1 MFEFLFGRSKKNLKP
16 QVVVE
21 SLSVQPK
28 KNDIRLEMIR
38 LALKSVLR
46 RYGIPIPWIGC
57 EIVPMAPSGDSDV
70 LLIQLVL
77 LKWHDELMRYA
88 PELQK
93 QFLTEIQFFDN
104 TAAAANF
111 LIVWKFAPDCGCP
124 HDKLPETGFWA
135 ASAGEPAAL
144 EQSVPVTPL
153 AAAPAPAVATAPA
166 VTLAPAVPAP
176 PAAVLPAAKFDLPK
190 SKLDEDDGDDGFP
203 ATQIFEQK

>member
-1 MFEFLFGRSKKNLKP
+1 MFEFLFGRSRKNLKP
-16 QVVVE
+16 PFAVE
-21 SLSVQPK
+21 ATSAQPK

-70 LLIQLVL
+70 LLVQLVL
-77 LKWHDELMRYA
+77 LEWHDELMRYA

-104 TAAAANF
+104 TAEAANF
-111 LIVWKFAPDCGCP
+111 LIVWRFAPDCGCP
-124 HDKLPETGFWA
+124 HGKLPEAGFWA
-135 ASAGEPAAL
+135 ASAQETTAL
-144 EQSVPVTPL
+144 KQPLPVKAL
-153 AAAPAPAVATAPA
+153 AATPAPA
-166 VTLAPAVPAP
+166 VTLASAASAP

-190 SKLDEDDGDDGFP
+190 SKFDEEEGDDGFP
-203 ATQIFEQK
+203 ATQIFEPK

>member
-21 SLSVQPK
+21 TVSVQPK

-57 EIVPMAPSGDSDV
+57 EMVPMAPSGASDV

-77 LKWHDELMRYA
+77 LKWHDALMRYA

-104 TAAAANF
+104 SAEAANF

-124 HDKLPETGFWA
+124 HDKLPEAGVWTS
-135 ASAGEPAAL
+135 SAEEPAAR
-144 EQSVPVTPL
+144 EQPVPVTPPAVAL
-153 AAAPAPAVATAPA
+153 APAVALVPAAPAPPS
-166 VTLAPAVPAP
+166 
-176 PAAVLPAAKFDLPK
+176 AVLPAAKFDLPK
-190 SKLDEDDGDDGFP
+190 SKLDEDDCDDGFP

>member
-1 MFEFLFGRSKKNLKP
+1 MFEFLFGRSRKNLKST
-16 QVVVE
+16 VVIEPVG
-21 SLSVQPK
+21 VQPK

-46 RYGIPIPWIGC
+46 RYGIPIHWIGC
-57 EIVPMAPSGDSDV
+57 EIEPMAPSGDSDA

-77 LKWHDELMRYA
+77 LKWHDALMRYA

-104 TAAAANF
+104 SEQAATF

-124 HDKLPETGFWA
+124 HDKLPEAGFWA
-135 ASAGEPAAL
+135 ASAEEPVPPA
-144 EQSVPVTPL
+144 QSVPATPPVT
-153 AAAPAPAVATAPA
+153 AAAPA
-166 VTLAPAVPAP
+166 VTLVA

-190 SKLDEDDGDDGFP
+190 SKLDEDEGDDGFP

>member
-16 QVVVE
+16 PAVVE
-21 SLSVQPK
+21 AVNFQPK
-28 KNDIRLEMIR
+28 NNEIRLEMVR

-46 RYGIPIPWIGC
+46 RYGIPIQWIGC
-57 EIVPMAPSGDSDV
+57 EIEPMPASGDSDV

-77 LKWHDELMRYA
+77 LKWHEALMRYA
-88 PELQK
+88 SELQK

-104 TAAAANF
+104 TAHATNF

-124 HDKLPETGFWA
+124 HDKLPEAAFWA
-135 ASAGEPAAL
+135 TAAEEQPVPLAQSASA
-144 EQSVPVTPL
+144 TPL
-153 AAAPAPAVATAPA
+153 AAAAASAA
-166 VTLAPAVPAP
+166 TLAPPAAIA

-190 SKLDEDDGDDGFP
+190 SKLDEVEGDDGFP

>member
-16 QVVVE
+16 QVDVE
-21 SLSVQPK
+21 TFSAQPK
-28 KNDIRLEMIR
+28 KNDIRVEMVR
-38 LALKSVLR
+38 LALKSMMR
-46 RYGIPIPWIGC
+46 RHGIPLHWIGC
-57 EIVPMAPSGDSDV
+57 EIEPMAPSGDSDV

-77 LKWHDELMRYA
+77 LKWNDALMCHA

-104 TAAAANF
+104 SAQAANF

-124 HDKLPETGFWA
+124 HDTLPDAGFWA
-135 ASAGEPAAL
+135 TSAEAPVPLA
-144 EQSVPVTPL
+144 QPVPVTSL
-153 AAAPAPAVATAPA
+153 AAAAAPAV
-166 VTLAPAVPAP
+166 VLAPAASEP

-190 SKLDEDDGDDGFP
+190 SKLDDDEGDDGFP

>member
-1 MFEFLFGRSKKNLKP
+1 MFEFLFGRSRKNLKP

-21 SLSVQPK
+21 TVSAQPK

-57 EIVPMAPSGDSDV
+57 EMMPMAPSGDTDV

-77 LKWHDELMRYA
+77 LKWHDALMRYA

-104 TAAAANF
+104 TAEAANF

-124 HDKLPETGFWA
+124 NDKLPEAGFWA
-135 ASAGEPAAL
+135 TSAEEP
-144 EQSVPVTPL
+144 VPLVQPVPITSL
-153 AAAPAPAVATAPA
+153 GAAAAPAVMPAPA
-166 VTLAPAVPAP
+166 APAP

-190 SKLDEDDGDDGFP
+190 SKLDEDEGDDGFP